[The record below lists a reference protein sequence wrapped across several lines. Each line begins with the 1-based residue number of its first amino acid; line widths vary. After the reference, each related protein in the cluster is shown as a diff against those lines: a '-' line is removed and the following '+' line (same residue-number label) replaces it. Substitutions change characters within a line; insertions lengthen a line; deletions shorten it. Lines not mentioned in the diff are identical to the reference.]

1 MKIKKSEI
9 QRLHQTNL
17 QSGMDDWESRT
28 NIINS
33 ILEYEDPENENFVEL
48 LRPEH
53 YFIVQSIWNLCDS

>member
-9 QRLHQTNL
+9 QALHRTNL
-17 QSGMDDWESRT
+17 QSGMGDWESRT

-53 YFIVQSIWNLCDS
+53 YFIVQTIWNLCDL

>member
-1 MKIKKSEI
+1 MKINKSEI
-9 QRLHQTNL
+9 QALHQANL
-17 QSGMDDWESRT
+17 QSGMGDWESKT

-53 YFIVQSIWNLCDS
+53 YFIVQTIWNLCDS

>member
-1 MKIKKSEI
+1 MKIKKSEF
-9 QRLHQTNL
+9 QALHQANL
-17 QSGMDDWESRT
+17 QSGMGDWESRT

-53 YFIVQSIWNLCDS
+53 YFIVQTIWNLCDS

>member
-9 QRLHQTNL
+9 QALHQANL
-17 QSGMDDWESRT
+17 QSGMGDWESRT
-28 NIINS
+28 NIINN

-53 YFIVQSIWNLCDS
+53 YFIVQTIWNLCDS